1 MLDRGFCFVL
11 FCFLIPH
18 CSTVNP
24 QFVRLSNVAAVS
36 SEVRKLVGNGRS
48 SFVVYSSQHVSSTL
62 LENGGGTQKQKQYLS
77 HLEVSFSCFTYT
89 AVVLPCCLMCLLG

>member
-1 MLDRGFCFVL
+1 MLDRFF
-11 FCFLIPH
+11 FSIIIIIIPR
-18 CSTVNP
+18 CPTVNR
-24 QFVRLSNVAAVS
+24 QCARLSNVAAVS

-77 HLEVSFSCFTYT
+77 LFEVIF
-89 AVVLPCCLMCLLG
+89 